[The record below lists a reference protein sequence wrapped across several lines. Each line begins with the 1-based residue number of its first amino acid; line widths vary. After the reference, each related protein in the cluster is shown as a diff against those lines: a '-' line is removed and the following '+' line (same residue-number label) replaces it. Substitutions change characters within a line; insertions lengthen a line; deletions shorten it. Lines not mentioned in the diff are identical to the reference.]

1 MSKPDNAYD
10 LARSEARGHEERD
23 ISLRVIL
30 IGAVGISALII
41 VAAFGMRLLF
51 DFYLAREIRRSPA
64 ANPLAVVQGK
74 RLPPEPRL
82 LPEPIE
88 QLRQLRAEEA
98 ARLHSYGW
106 VDRSQGIVQIPIER
120 AMELVAEHGVRL
132 EEETAAAGSKDNAE

>member
-1 MSKPDNAYD
+1 MSKSDNAFD
-10 LARSEARGHEERD
+10 LTRSEARGHEERD
-23 ISLRVIL
+23 ISLRAIL
-30 IGAVGISALII
+30 IGAVGISALIV

-88 QLRQLRAEEA
+88 QLRALRTEESA
-98 ARLHSYGW
+98 ALQTYGW
-106 VDRSQGIVQIPIER
+106 VDRSRRIVRIPIER
-120 AMELVAEHGVRL
+120 AMDLVAQRGLRV
-132 EEETAAAGSKDNAE
+132 EEEGATENEVVGE